1 MSLDALWRG
10 VRPHQWAKNTIIF
23 LPALAAHL
31 QLDGTLG
38 LRLLLGLAAFSAV
51 ASAFYLINDIA
62 DADDDRL
69 HPTKRYRP
77 IAAGQMSTRHAVMAA
92 VALAAVG
99 AAVALFLSL
108 SFAGV
113 LAAYALGTAAY
124 TAGLKRYA
132 IVDVITLATL
142 YATRIVA
149 GAVLVEVPLSRWF
162 LAFSIFLFGSL
173 ALLKRVIEAK
183 EMGARYIDLMEGRGY
198 NAQDIPVLTALGTSF
213 AGVSALVY
221 CVYITSDDVMT
232 LYEAPHLLWLGLPM
246 LLYWIVRLWLLG
258 NRGKLDEDP
267 NVFASRDVASYV
279 VLAGFMVTAW
289 LAI

>member
-31 QLDGTLG
+31 QLEGTLG

-183 EMGARYIDLMEGRGY
+183 EMGARYVDLMAGRGY
-198 NAQDIPVLTALGTSF
+198 SAQDVPVLTAMGTSF

-221 CVYITSDDVMT
+221 CLYITSDDVMA
-232 LYEAPHLLWLGLPM
+232 LYDTPDLLWFGLP
-246 LLYWIVRLWLLG
+246 LFLYWISRLWLLAG
-258 NRGKLDEDP
+258 RAALQDDP
-267 NVFASRDVASYV
+267 VAFALRDLASYL
-279 VLAGFMVTAW
+279 VLAGFLLTVL
-289 LAI
+289 LAA

>member
-1 MSLDALWRG
+1 MSLEALWRG

-31 QLDGTLG
+31 QLQAPLG
-38 LRLLLGLAAFSAV
+38 LRLLLGLVAFSAV

-77 IAAGQMSTRHAVMAA
+77 IAAGQMSARLAVRAA

-99 AAVALFLSL
+99 ATMALLLSP

-113 LAAYALGTAAY
+113 LAAYAVGTAAY

-162 LAFSIFLFGSL
+162 LVFSIFLFGSL
-173 ALLKRVIEAK
+173 ALLKRVIETK

-213 AGVSALVY
+213 AGVTALVY
-221 CVYITSDDVMT
+221 CVYITGDDVTT
-232 LYEAPHLLWLGLPM
+232 LYQAPHLLWLGLPM
-246 LLYWIVRLWLLG
+246 LVYWIVRLWLLG
-258 NRGKLDEDP
+258 SRGKLDGDP
-267 NVFASRDVASYV
+267 IAFASRDVASYV
-279 VLAGFMVTAW
+279 VLAGFVVTVW
-289 LAI
+289 LAT